1 MNIVNHSSRTQD
13 INKGHCTNDPDGAH
27 RAERAV
33 DISEVPLIG
42 KTISETKKEESEYC
56 EELDGSYDKVYSALK
71 QKDKVQG
78 IKVKSP
84 DSTDKQTDLKVVYD
98 SRSLNLSD
106 RQESYLDLAVD
117 IDYESALD
125 QKTIEELCQ
134 KFKGLSFKSNEE
146 VTYPDV
152 NTSLN
157 LKATEGARYSLTSE
171 APKDTCC
178 VYNIDVEIRSDS
190 SQAGGNCY
198 DHIIYSIAIVLIVL
212 ILLSVT
218 VVFLELR

>member
-1 MNIVNHSSRTQD
+1 MD
-13 INKGHCTNDPDGAH
+13 IN
-27 RAERAV
+27 
-33 DISEVPLIG
+33 EVPLIG

-56 EELDGSYDKVYSALK
+56 EELNGSYDKVYSALK

-84 DSTDKQTDLKVVYD
+84 DSTDKQSDLKVVYD

-134 KFKGLSFKSNEE
+134 KLKGL
-146 VTYPDV
+146 
-152 NTSLN
+152 
-157 LKATEGARYSLTSE
+157 RY
-171 APKDTCC
+171 A
-178 VYNIDVEIRSDS
+178 S
-190 SQAGGNCY
+190 SSRN
-198 DHIIYSIAIVLIVL
+198 V
-212 ILLSVT
+212 
-218 VVFLELR
+218 